1 MVYRRYE
8 GDGVMEWVLI
18 GMLIALGM
26 YLLPFMFGLFV
37 LAIGAVVTVLASIID
52 FFTKPFRG

>member
-1 MVYRRYE
+1 M
-8 GDGVMEWVLI
+8 DWVLI

-37 LAIGAVVTVLASIID
+37 LAIGAVVTVSASIID